1 MAGGAASR
9 KAADEKL
16 GKIGST
22 GRVCVCV
29 WWAYWPLAHWTRR
42 QAHVGPA
49 HFRPG
54 PPQPGLLCQA
64 ASFSQEEISLLKVE
78 RNGMQTI

>member
-1 MAGGAASR
+1 MARPAGKQRTRNRANSAAR
-9 KAADEKL
+9 AE
-16 GKIGST
+16 
-22 GRVCVCV
+22 CVCV

-78 RNGMQTI
+78 RNWKS